1 MKESKSKWEM
11 YDKSLKKHSE
21 NMFKMNDVCSKRL
34 DEIDTNIQKNMN
46 LQAKLRELVRQNDSL
61 TDEIDQY
68 IKENHYLKA
77 S

>member
-1 MKESKSKWEM
+1 M
-11 YDKSLKKHSE
+11 LKVNE
-21 NMFKMNDVCSKRL
+21 TCSKRL

-61 TDEIDQY
+61 TDEIEQY
-68 IKENHYLKA
+68 IKENHYVKA